1 MKSSLFTRWPRR
13 IAAGFVVFLL
23 VVAAGRLIEV
33 AWQSRY
39 DGPRGPYL
47 QLMTPEGVTL
57 RWQSGRDEV
66 GVVHYGMAPG
76 RLEHVVRES
85 VARIGHEVRLGGL
98 QPSTRY
104 YYTVGS
110 DHDVY
115 RGGKDYWFVT
125 APPPGSDSDTRIWVQ
140 GDPGHWWAGSRAV
153 RDAMLKWVVA
163 HPRPGRPLLDLW
175 FTTGDNAYRSG
186 TNPQFQA
193 ALFDAY
199 PGLLRNI
206 PYMPVYGNHDARRW
220 AFFNIFTF
228 PTAGETGTA
237 PSGTGHHFAYNYADI
252 HFVFLDSMDSDRG
265 KDGAMMRWLKRDLA
279 ANRQRWLVVLF
290 HHPPYTHG
298 SHNSDNPHD
307 SRGRMEDM
315 RENFLPVLEQAG
327 ADLVLSGHSHV
338 YERSYL
344 LACHYGESATLQPGM
359 IIDHGD
365 GNAHPY
371 HKPLGLAPH
380 AGTVY
385 AVVGSSNNLD
395 NGPLDYPAMA
405 VSRHQRGSLLLDIIG
420 DRLEASFV
428 NADGVVSDHF
438 SIVKSAHTPA
448 PHGGCGAD

>member
-1 MKSSLFTRWPRR
+1 MKSPLFFRWLRR
-13 IAAGFVVFLL
+13 MAVGVVIFLL
-23 VVAAGRLIEV
+23 TVGTGRLIEV

-39 DGPRGPYL
+39 SGQRGPYL
-47 QLMTPEGVTL
+47 QVMTPDGVTL
-57 RWQSGRDEV
+57 RWQSGRDEA
-66 GVVHYGMAPG
+66 GVVRYGTAPG
-76 RLEHVVRES
+76 RLDHTVRESAARVGHVVR
-85 VARIGHEVRLGGL
+85 LTGL

-104 YYTVGS
+104 YYAVGNERGI
-110 DHDVY
+110 D
-115 RGGKDYWFVT
+115 RGGKDDWFVT
-125 APPPGSDSDTRIWVQ
+125 APPLGSDGAVRIWVQ

-153 RDAMLKWVVA
+153 RDAMLKWVAA

-175 FTTGDNAYRSG
+175 LTTGDNAYRSG
-186 TNPQFQA
+186 SNPQFQA

-199 PGLLRNI
+199 PALLRNI

-228 PTAGETGTA
+228 PTAGETGTVA
-237 PSGTGHHFAYNYADI
+237 SGSEHYFAYNYADI
-252 HFVFLDSMDSDRG
+252 HFVFLDSMDSDRSR
-265 KDGAMMRWLKRDLA
+265 DGAMMRWLKRDLA
-279 ANRQRWLVVLF
+279 ANGQRWLVVLF

-307 SRGRMEDM
+307 SRGRMKEM

-344 LACHYGESATLQPGM
+344 LACHYGSSATLRPGM

-365 GNAHPY
+365 GNAQPY
-371 HKPLGLAPH
+371 RKPLRLTPH

-405 VSRHQRGSLLLDIIG
+405 VSRHQRGSLLLDITG
-420 DRLEASFV
+420 DLLEASFV
-428 NADGVVSDHF
+428 NDDGVVSDHF
-438 SIVKSAHTPA
+438 SIVKSARTPA
-448 PHGGCGAD
+448 PRPLCGAE